1 MTVAV
6 SAQPPDP
13 AVRPAPRGSEPP
25 VPSVRAVARIAP
37 IPAPTAR
44 GRATVA
50 GAIDPVLRSA
60 PPFVPPSRRA
70 VGRAR
75 PAEIDEARATGPAPV
90 ELVRPVA
97 EPPESVAGAET
108 DKSDIDRSQIPP
120 AEDPSGP
127 SAAPNLHVP
136 ATQTDVPVKVSRLRR
151 GAGRALL
158 PICVALIAAF
168 VAGTGY
174 LIVTDRP
181 GTGDVGRFAGV
192 PAAQPGK
199 SQDAA
204 PFAVDADSAAD
215 PFGTRGPG
223 LTGPPTRLKVEAI
236 GVDTPLETLRL
247 DSAGELTPPTDFAK
261 AGWYA
266 DGTGPGDTGPAVL
279 AGHVDSKR
287 GPAVFYNLRKLV
299 AGDRIEVVRGGETI
313 TFTVTS
319 AAWYPKSKFPTEAVY
334 GATPDRQLRL
344 ITCGGVFDHSLR
356 SYKDNLVVYA
366 VAG

>member
-1 MTVAV
+1 MI
-6 SAQPPDP
+6 
-13 AVRPAPRGSEPP
+13 P
-25 VPSVRAVARIAP
+25 VPA
-37 IPAPTAR
+37 AR
-44 GRATVA
+44 GRATVD
-50 GAIDPVLRSA
+50 GAIDPVLRCV
-60 PPFVPPSRRA
+60 PTYVPPPRRA

-75 PAEIDEARATGPAPV
+75 PVAIGDARAAGPPPV

-97 EPPESVAGAET
+97 EPSESVLGAES
-108 DKSDIDRSQIPP
+108 DKSGIDQRQNSAP
-120 AEDPSGP
+120 EDQSAP
-127 SAAPNLHVP
+127 SAVPNLHVP
-136 ATQTDVPVKVSRLRR
+136 AEQTDVPAKASRLRR
-151 GAGRALL
+151 MAGRALL
-158 PICVALIAAF
+158 PVGVAMVAAF
-168 VAGTGY
+168 VGATGY
-174 LIVTDRP
+174 LIVTDRQ
-181 GTGDVGRFAGV
+181 GTGDVGRFAGA
-192 PAAQPGK
+192 PAARPGE

-223 LTGPPTRLKVEAI
+223 LTGPPTRLKVKAI

-247 DSAGELTPPTDFAK
+247 DSAGELTPPQDFAK

-299 AGDRIEVVRGGETI
+299 AGDRIEVVRGGETV

-319 AAWYPKSKFPTEAVY
+319 TAWYPKSRFPTEAVY